1 MSNEARETVEQ
12 ILAGARVSFSATY
25 RGERRNPLG
34 FEPTSAGSAGNVMD
48 EWECSFTFA
57 GKPREPEVFPYFRGL
72 GLRKKGRPTAP
83 HAADVLYALLLDS
96 SAAQMSFAAWCDEYG
111 YDADSR
117 RALTIYLECQKNADK
132 LARIIDHEAREQLRE
147 VLQDY

>member
-1 MSNEARETVEQ
+1 MSNEARETVDQ
-12 ILAGARVSFSATY
+12 ILARARVSFSATY
-25 RGERRNPLG
+25 RGERRNPFG
-34 FEPTSAGSAGNVMD
+34 VEGPTRVGNVMD
-48 EWECSFTFA
+48 EWECRFTFA
-57 GKPREPEVFPYFRGL
+57 DRPGEPAEFQYFRGL

-83 HAADVLYALLLDS
+83 HAADVLYSLLLDS

-111 YDADSR
+111 YDTDSR